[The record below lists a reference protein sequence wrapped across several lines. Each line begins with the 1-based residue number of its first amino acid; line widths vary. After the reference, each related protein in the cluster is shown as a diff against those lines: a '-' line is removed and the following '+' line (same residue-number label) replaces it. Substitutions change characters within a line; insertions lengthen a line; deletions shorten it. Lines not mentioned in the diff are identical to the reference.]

1 MDCDK
6 GAVEKMRKVNTRT
19 SLFLCRLLAQQL
31 NPKSQL
37 PPEFLALLF
46 FFFSKWETMEGKW
59 EAREEETEREKK
71 EDSHTCVW
79 VRTRTH
85 TYTQSYTNTHTEAAM
100 AVATADPSAVW
111 YEK

>member
-46 FFFSKWETMEGKW
+46 FFLASGRRWRGSG
-59 EAREEETEREKK
+59 RQEKK
-71 EDSHTCVW
+71 RQRGRKRRTATHVSVC
-79 VRTRTH
+79 TRTH

>member
-46 FFFSKWETMEGKW
+46 FFLASGRRWRGSG
-59 EAREEETEREKK
+59 RQEKK
-71 EDSHTCVW
+71 RQRGRKR
-79 VRTRTH
+79 RTATHVSGCAHAHTH
-85 TYTQSYTNTHTEAAM
+85 THSHILTLTLKQQ
-100 AVATADPSAVW
+100 W
-111 YEK
+111 Q